1 MIIDIE
7 ELRKDM
13 DVKTDRDLYVGKAFL
28 TLETQG
34 HAQKLV
40 KKFEMHSLLRAFFF
54 IYYKILKCKHTKLER
69 RYWEGER
76 IIIERAAEPGD
87 VYWENLSVSQSQ
99 RFFKT
104 VITYSITFVLLCIVF
119 GIYFSLGLLKGYLE
133 DESDEQSEEG
143 ESNSFIWYVRIVNF
157 GTSIIAIIVNSV
169 LNWLIRL
176 LSSFEKHMT
185 YTRYHLSV
193 AFKLMTATFINIALL
208 PFIINLD
215 KEDWFKNGG
224 LVTTI
229 FFNVI
234 SVSFVSPILEFFNFS
249 YILKKFYIWREL
261 RKGIE
266 SKLTQRQANELFE
279 GPSLDM
285 ATTYSKTGLLFL
297 LVSFY
302 TPILPILPMIALFGV
317 FIQYWVEKFLL
328 LRRYSVPEAMGSQMA
343 KFYSS
348 LIPYGMLLYAISN
361 YIFLNELSD
370 GENDHGQWS
379 LWFVIGYIILPVRL
393 LLNLFTDSI
402 DRDDSYKYSQ
412 EWVRFIQDYDR
423 SNPMTSNKAK
433 AV

>member
-1 MIIDIE
+1 M
-7 ELRKDM
+7 
-13 DVKTDRDLYVGKAFL
+13 
-28 TLETQG
+28 
-34 HAQKLV
+34 
-40 KKFEMHSLLRAFFF
+40 
-54 IYYKILKCKHTKLER
+54 
-69 RYWEGER
+69 
-76 IIIERAAEPGD
+76 
-87 VYWENLSVSQSQ
+87 
-99 RFFKT
+99 
-104 VITYSITFVLLCIVF
+104 F
-119 GIYFSLGLLKGYLE
+119 GIYYSLGVLKHYLE
-133 DESDEQSEEG
+133 DKSDDQDEEG

-157 GTSIIAIIVNSV
+157 GTSILAIIVNSV

-193 AFKLMTATFINIALL
+193 AFKLMAATFVNIALL
-208 PFIINLD
+208 PLFINLD

-249 YILKKFYIWREL
+249 YILKKIKIWREL

-266 SKLTQRQANELFE
+266 SKLSQRQANELFE
-279 GPSLDM
+279 GPNLDM
-285 ATTYSKTGLLFL
+285 ASTYAKTGLLFL

-302 TPILPILPMIALFGV
+302 TPILPILPMIAIFGV

-361 YIFLNELSD
+361 YVFLNELSD

-379 LWFVIGYIILPVRL
+379 LWFMIGYIALPIRII
-393 LLNLFTDSI
+393 LNLFTDSI
-402 DRDDSYKYSQ
+402 KRDDSYKYSK
-412 EWVRFIQDYDR
+412 EWLRFIHDYDR
-423 SNPMTSNKAK
+423 SNPMTATKAK
-433 AV
+433 AK